1 MDKDSYSQG
10 YGFSSSHVWM
20 WELDHKEGCVA
31 KKWCFQTVVLRK
43 TLESPLDYKAI
54 KPVNL
59 KESQSWI
66 FSGRTNA
73 KADAPILWL
82 PDVKSWLTGKD
93 SDAGKHWGQEKGV
106 TEGEMIGWHRW
117 LNNMN
122 FSKL

>member
-59 KESQSWI
+59 KENQSWI

>member
-31 KKWCFQTVVLRK
+31 KKWCFQTVVLEK

-59 KESQSWI
+59 KENQSWI

-82 PDVKSWLTGKD
+82 PDVKSWLTGKG
-93 SDAGKHWGQEKGV
+93 SDAGKHRGQEKGV
-106 TEGEMIGWHRW
+106 TEGEMIGWHHW